1 MGTMQT
7 EAFFHPQVTEFTAVI
22 MTGTT
27 SNITGSTPPTR
38 HIIDR
43 TSWTLPS
50 EWGHVTNPGQSVV
63 NGRDKYHR
71 SLQQSGDTS
80 EHIFAL

>member
-38 HIIDR
+38 HRIDR

-50 EWGHVTNPGQSVV
+50 EWGHVTNPGP
-63 NGRDKYHR
+63 
-71 SLQQSGDTS
+71 
-80 EHIFAL
+80 